1 MERPAFGTVL
11 PGRGGAVERPLAP
24 ATVEAREMSARQ
36 RRPDDAAPIDVH
48 AARPVSREW
57 RLENLRQR
65 RRRRIRFRDETH
77 AGNRGNQ
84 ERGPKGPA
92 GGAYRGRTRSR

>member
-24 ATVEAREMSARQ
+24 ATVEAREVSARQ

-57 RLENLRQR
+57 RLEHFRQR
-65 RRRRIRFRDETH
+65 RRRRVRPPIEPDDGTPGTPPAAPQRPLYRTH
-77 AGNRGNQ
+77 GQAR
-84 ERGPKGPA
+84 
-92 GGAYRGRTRSR
+92 